1 MRKLQESQAEADE
14 QNQSQRVGTCIV
26 IDYPSASA
34 SDSDNLVFTRSY
46 AMELYAESEENGNF
60 LILLTPYSVALMT
73 LIMTL
78 IFDSH

>member
-1 MRKLQESQAEADE
+1 M
-14 QNQSQRVGTCIV
+14 

-78 IFDSH
+78 IFDSP